1 MDKNVL
7 IHVRGLQMMEP
18 DDDPGNPLRSWCPAS
33 IISGTETI
41 ISDTRR
47 SGGEFRAYGELH
59 KNIPTG
65 MEVRKKGLVNM
76 HMVFEPGKKN
86 MTYYTTPY
94 GTLQL
99 GIAATGMDLKETED
113 GIDMTVDYSLDMNE
127 QHVAD
132 CCLSVRAQSADSSDF
147 VL

>member
-18 DDDPGNPLRSWCPAS
+18 DDDQEPIEIVVPGQYYFRNGNHYLRYEEILAENSEPTVNY
-33 IISGTETI
+33 IKIS
-41 ISDTRR
+41 
-47 SGGEFRAYGELH
+47 
-59 KNIPTG
+59 PTG

-99 GIAATGMDLKETED
+99 GIAATGMDLKETD
-113 GIDMTVDYSLDMNE
+113 RK
-127 QHVAD
+127 
-132 CCLSVRAQSADSSDF
+132 SV
-147 VL
+147 V

>member
-1 MDKNVL
+1 
-7 IHVRGLQMMEP
+7 
-18 DDDPGNPLRSWCPAS
+18 
-33 IISGTETI
+33 
-41 ISDTRR
+41 
-47 SGGEFRAYGELH
+47 
-59 KNIPTG
+59 

-113 GIDMTVDYSLDMNE
+113 GIDMTVGLL
-127 QHVAD
+127 AWI
-132 CCLSVRAQSADSSDF
+132 
-147 VL
+147 